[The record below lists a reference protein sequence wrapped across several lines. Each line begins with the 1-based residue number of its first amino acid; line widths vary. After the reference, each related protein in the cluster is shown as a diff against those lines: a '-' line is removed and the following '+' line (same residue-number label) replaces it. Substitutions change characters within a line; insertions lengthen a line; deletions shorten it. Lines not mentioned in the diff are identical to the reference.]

1 MPVNALTSSGSN
13 SACDINDKLTKIKEG
28 GKLVMGAS
36 PDYPPSELYMVYESG
51 NKKKGFRL

>member
-1 MPVNALTSSGSN
+1 MLVNAWTSSGSN
-13 SACDINDKLTKIKEG
+13 SACDINDKLTKIKEVK
-28 GKLVMGAS
+28 KLVVGTS